1 MTKLTF
7 KQKEELLNRELKLQ
21 GLELDPKFLDEE
33 SVIIS
38 IDEDY
43 SEKVDS
49 WYDAACEWI
58 ADTEHNF
65 PEYFNYNR

>member
-7 KQKEELLNRELKLQ
+7 KQKAELLNRELRLQ
-21 GLELDPKFLDEE
+21 GLELDPEFLDEE
-33 SVIIS
+33 SVIIC

-43 SEKVDS
+43 AENVDS

-65 PEYFNYNR
+65 PAYFIYNR